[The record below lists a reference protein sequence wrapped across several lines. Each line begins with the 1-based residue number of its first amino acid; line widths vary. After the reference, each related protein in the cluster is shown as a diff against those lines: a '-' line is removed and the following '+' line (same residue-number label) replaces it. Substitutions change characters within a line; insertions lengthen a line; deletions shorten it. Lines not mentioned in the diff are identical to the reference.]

1 MKYQHKKRII
11 QKLWGWICMAF
22 NCMII
27 TIFLADKV
35 TDFLNKGILL
45 SFLIILYGIGKLQ
58 ADKAK
63 NDRSGISVVIEYI
76 CIFAITL
83 LCAFRVSDYL
93 SSLSVL
99 IVSAISC
106 SVEFVVFLLI
116 TYWHTIRRLFLRMGS
131 NSS

>member
-11 QKLWGWICMAF
+11 QKLWGWICLAV

-27 TIFLADKV
+27 SIFLAEKV
-35 TDFLNKGILL
+35 ADFLNKGMLL
-45 SFLIILYGIGKLQ
+45 SILIVLYGISKLQ

-63 NDRSGISVVIEYI
+63 SDLSGTSVVIEYI
-76 CIFAITL
+76 CIFVITL
-83 LCAFRVSDYL
+83 LCAFRVSDDL

-106 SVEFVVFLLI
+106 SVEFAVFLLI
-116 TYWHTIRRLFLRMGS
+116 TYWHTIRRLFLRMES
-131 NSS
+131 NSP

>member
-1 MKYQHKKRII
+1 
-11 QKLWGWICMAF
+11 MAF

-63 NDRSGISVVIEYI
+63 NDRSGISVVIE
-76 CIFAITL
+76 
-83 LCAFRVSDYL
+83 
-93 SSLSVL
+93 
-99 IVSAISC
+99 
-106 SVEFVVFLLI
+106 
-116 TYWHTIRRLFLRMGS
+116 
-131 NSS
+131 